1 MQSVFCFL
9 LRPVGRRDFSARPE
23 PKKTTGHEQ
32 KGATTQKKTPW
43 PHRTL
48 RGHHW
53 HSRRLVRGFADPFRC
68 ADDEDVLSS
77 APLETVIQY
86 INSLDRDREATWTEA
101 LAERDQKENRELS
114 MSMKTEKGLYMLQRA
129 DGINTQE
136 LARLKTLARKFLQ
149 RSSALIQGFMQIP

>member
-1 MQSVFCFL
+1 M
-9 LRPVGRRDFSARPE
+9 
-23 PKKTTGHEQ
+23 
-32 KGATTQKKTPW
+32 
-43 PHRTL
+43 
-48 RGHHW
+48 
-53 HSRRLVRGFADPFRC
+53 
-68 ADDEDVLSS
+68 LSS

-149 RSSALIQGFMQIP
+149 CSSALIQGFMQIP